1 MKKQTIAIGSDHA
14 AINEKQAVIEFLKSK
29 SVIVIDEGAYDSNSV
44 DYPDYA
50 LKVCKSVNDK
60 KADLGILI
68 CGTGIGMS
76 MAANKIKGIR
86 CALVGDTFSA
96 RMTKEHNNANVLAL
110 GARVLGLGLMLDIVD
125 IFVST
130 EYSNDPRHQ
139 KRVDKV
145 MGLEK

>member
-1 MKKQTIAIGSDHA
+1 MKIAIGNDHIALDMKKEIA
-14 AINEKQAVIEFLKSK
+14 AHLKNKGYNVINL
-29 SVIVIDEGAYDSNSV
+29 GTDSADRC
-44 DYPDYA
+44 DYPIYGE
-50 LKVCKSVNDK
+50 KVARMVVSGE
-60 KADLGILI
+60 ADLGILI